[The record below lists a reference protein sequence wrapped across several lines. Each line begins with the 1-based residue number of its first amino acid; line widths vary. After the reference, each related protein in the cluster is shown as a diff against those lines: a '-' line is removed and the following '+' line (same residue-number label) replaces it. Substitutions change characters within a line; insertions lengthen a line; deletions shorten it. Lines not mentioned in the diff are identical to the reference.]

1 MSRKKTVKINYPNLK
16 EAINKNFH
24 KNNTLF
30 CIAMGLENRTSWV
43 SDLKRGRNL
52 PSPEEAVL
60 MCAILHTTPEEILT
74 EPADIALVNELIGQE
89 RAKQDIKKD
98 LPQGEVELSD
108 IRKEAWEY
116 IQRLDNEQLRK
127 FIAAAKALLG
137 E

>member
-1 MSRKKTVKINYPNLK
+1 MAKRKTVAVNISALLPMIKKVCRSNVV
-16 EAINKNFH
+16 
-24 KNNTLF
+24 F
-30 CIAMGLENRTSWV
+30 CEMMGRPKQKTWV
-43 SDLKRGRNL
+43 TEWKRNHNL

-60 MCAILHTTPEEILT
+60 MCAILHTTPEEILLD
-74 EPADIALVNELIGQE
+74 PDDIALVNDLIEKEKAEQG
-89 RAKQDIKKD
+89 KKEVAPEGD
-98 LPQGEVELSD
+98 LDD

>member
-1 MSRKKTVKINYPNLK
+1 MAKRKTVAVNISALLPMIKKVCRSNVV
-16 EAINKNFH
+16 
-24 KNNTLF
+24 F
-30 CIAMGLENRTSWV
+30 CEMMGRPKQKTWV
-43 SDLKRGRNL
+43 TEWKRNHNL

-60 MCAILHTTPEEILT
+60 MCAILNTTPEEILT